1 MIVRRRIERRGDGV
15 RLRLPKGER
24 ELLRQLV
31 AELDERLAA
40 EDDPDAGDLR
50 RLFPPAYDTEPDDES
65 EYRRLQRGELLDG
78 RRRAL
83 RVIEATVGQDRLTPE
98 ELEGWLTALNDLRL
112 VLGTRLD
119 VTEESYGR
127 WPDPRDPKMRERALY
142 LYLSALQ
149 EEAVDAAQRGRFAG
163 RGG

>member
-1 MIVRRRIERRGDGV
+1 MIVRRRIERRGDGA

-24 ELLRQLV
+24 QLLRQLV

-40 EDDPDAGDLR
+40 EDDADDLF
-50 RLFPPAYDTEPDDES
+50 RLFPPAYDAAPEEES

-83 RVIEATVGQDRLTPE
+83 RVIEATVEHDRLTPE
-98 ELEGWLTALNDLRL
+98 ELESWLTALNDLRL

-127 WPDPRDPKMRERALY
+127 WPDPRDPNARERALY

-149 EEAVDAAQRGRFAG
+149 EEAVDAAGRGRFAG